1 MPGVELVF
9 LAVSELSD
17 GHLLKKKKTS
27 EPNICQQARGGA
39 GSACLACRV
48 LSWQACTRATPATTG
63 DGFRELN

>member
-39 GSACLACRV
+39 GSACLACRDLSV
-48 LSWQACTRATPATTG
+48 LSQACTRATPATTG
-63 DGFRELN
+63 DG